1 MRSLIY
7 SSADIS
13 TIAPLMN
20 PPIPNLV
27 PTLPSPSVP
36 RDTPTPSIHP
46 APTANLPPF
55 FNVEN
60 DYLLLS
66 PQSRRHVTH
75 AIQNSLAKSTVKRY
89 SSSIQQYIRF
99 CKAEGVPN
107 HLRFPADKFV
117 LCAFAASSI
126 GIHARN
132 TPKNHLSALKAWHIA
147 HNLEWKGSSCLRYV
161 LNGVHNLTP

>member
-1 MRSLIY
+1 MFIPSSIYLLSYHYRSAMRSLIY

-27 PTLPSPSVP
+27 PTPPSPSVP
-36 RDTPTPSIHP
+36 HDTPTPSIHP

-60 DYLLLS
+60 DSLLLS
-66 PQSRRHVTH
+66 PKSRRHVTH
-75 AIQNSLAKSTVKRY
+75 AIQNSWAKSTVKRY

-99 CKAEGVPN
+99 CEAEGVPN
-107 HLRFPADKFV
+107 HLRFPADEFV

-132 TPKNHLSALKAWHIA
+132 TPKNRLSALKA
-147 HNLEWKGSSCLRYV
+147 
-161 LNGVHNLTP
+161 